1 METRTK
7 KTLVASSTLS
17 AGVLL
22 AAALLALVNYFGW
35 KYHKRLDWTHT
46 RLYSLSEK
54 SQQVLGELKNDLT
67 VTVFQS
73 PGSPLSEPVEGL
85 LAQMSARSSHV
96 KVHAVDAAKNP
107 VEVERLLKQYQ
118 TSYDPRAIKIVLDN
132 GKDRRI
138 IEENQLADI
147 DSSEVPMGGMPHLS
161 SFKGEQVLTGA
172 LYELSSGTRAK
183 ILFTTGHGEKSLD
196 DFAATGFSHLKELIG
211 GQNLELSSWGS
222 LGQKAVPAET
232 SLVVVA
238 GPISPFAQPELDV
251 FRDYLKGGGRML
263 WLLDPPIAPDG
274 KITDLGL
281 GPWLAGYGVKLGANV
296 VVDPDKGLPFFGAE
310 TFFVDSYGSHKIT
323 QVLADLKLNI
333 LLSLAR
339 SVGADAGSSGY
350 QLTELLKSS
359 DAGWGET
366 NLTVQSGVK
375 KDPEDLA
382 GPVAVGVVAEP
393 KESEGQ
399 EGSPASKM
407 RLVVLGDSDFLSDR
421 LVGNA
426 SNGIFAENLF
436 NWLLARDTLLGIPP
450 KKMEQPRLNLTQQQL
465 LTAYLWVG
473 LLPLAAIAGGIW
485 VYLKRRR

>member
-54 SQQVLGELKNDLT
+54 SQQVLAGLKSDLT

-296 VVDPDKGLPFFGAE
+296 VPLGRNPM
-310 TFFVDSYGSHKIT
+310 I
-323 QVLADLKLNI
+323 LAKQ
-333 LLSLAR
+333 LAQFMFN
-339 SVGADAGSSGY
+339 D
-350 QLTELLKSS
+350 E
-359 DAGWGET
+359 
-366 NLTVQSGVK
+366 
-375 KDPEDLA
+375 
-382 GPVAVGVVAEP
+382 
-393 KESEGQ
+393 
-399 EGSPASKM
+399 
-407 RLVVLGDSDFLSDR
+407 
-421 LVGNA
+421 NA
-426 SNGIFAENLF
+426 LI
-436 NWLLARDTLLGIPP
+436 
-450 KKMEQPRLNLTQQQL
+450 Q
-465 LTAYLWVG
+465 
-473 LLPLAAIAGGIW
+473 
-485 VYLKRRR
+485 

>member
-1 METRTK
+1 
-7 KTLVASSTLS
+7 
-17 AGVLL
+17 
-22 AAALLALVNYFGW
+22 
-35 KYHKRLDWTHT
+35 
-46 RLYSLSEK
+46 
-54 SQQVLGELKNDLT
+54 
-67 VTVFQS
+67 
-73 PGSPLSEPVEGL
+73 
-85 LAQMSARSSHV
+85 
-96 KVHAVDAAKNP
+96 
-107 VEVERLLKQYQ
+107 
-118 TSYDPRAIKIVLDN
+118 
-132 GKDRRI
+132 
-138 IEENQLADI
+138 
-147 DSSEVPMGGMPHLS
+147 
-161 SFKGEQVLTGA
+161 
-172 LYELSSGTRAK
+172 
-183 ILFTTGHGEKSLD
+183 
-196 DFAATGFSHLKELIG
+196 
-211 GQNLELSSWGS
+211 
-222 LGQKAVPAET
+222 
-232 SLVVVA
+232 
-238 GPISPFAQPELDV
+238 
-251 FRDYLKGGGRML
+251 
-263 WLLDPPIAPDG
+263 
-274 KITDLGL
+274 
-281 GPWLAGYGVKLGANV
+281 
-296 VVDPDKGLPFFGAE
+296 
-310 TFFVDSYGSHKIT
+310 KIT